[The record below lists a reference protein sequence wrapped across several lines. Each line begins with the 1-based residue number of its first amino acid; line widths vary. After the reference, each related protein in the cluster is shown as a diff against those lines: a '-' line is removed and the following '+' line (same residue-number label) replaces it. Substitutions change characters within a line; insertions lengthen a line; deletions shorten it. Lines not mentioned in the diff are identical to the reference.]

1 MKERYEQRVSC
12 GVKEYSTVETVCLEA
27 ESAHVAGL
35 MLQEEFFFFSNK
47 KIHLVRPAN

>member
-1 MKERYEQRVSC
+1 MKARYEPRVSC

-35 MLQEEFFFFSNK
+35 MLQEELFFFSNK

>member
-1 MKERYEQRVSC
+1 MKARYEQRVSC

-35 MLQEEFFFFSNK
+35 MLQEELFFFSNK

>member
-27 ESAHVAGL
+27 ESAHAAGL
-35 MLQEEFFFFSNK
+35 RLQEELFFFPTRKF
-47 KIHLVRPAN
+47 I